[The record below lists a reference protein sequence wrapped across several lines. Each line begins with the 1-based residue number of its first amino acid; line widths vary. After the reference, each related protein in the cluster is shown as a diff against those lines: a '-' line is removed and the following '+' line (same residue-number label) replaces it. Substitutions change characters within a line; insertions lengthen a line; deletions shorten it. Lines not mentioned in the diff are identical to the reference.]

1 MIEPLFKNYLERT
14 EFSSYE
20 DFFQNYKLI
29 IPDHF
34 NFSFDIVDTYA
45 ELDPDRLAMIWCD
58 DNGHELRLTF
68 AELAKRVN
76 RCANFLRRIGV
87 QKGDRVILTLKSR
100 YEFWDCILA
109 LHKLGAVVIPAT
121 HMLRTEDIAYRIQA
135 AGIKVAICVDSDT
148 LQEDTEAANRECEN
162 VVQTLV
168 AVNSRRDGW
177 LTYDDE
183 VARESDTFIPPPRDQ
198 RPDNSDPMIIYF
210 TSGTSGYPKM
220 VQHNF
225 TYPLGHILTAVYWQ
239 NVQPGK
245 LHFTVADTGWG
256 KAVWGKLYGQ
266 WLGGCVVFVHD
277 QDRFSAGQL
286 MQKIHDY
293 RISTFCAP
301 PTVYRFLIKE
311 DLSKYDLSS
320 LQYCVTAGEP
330 LNAAVYNR
338 FLEQTGLKLRE
349 AFGQTETVCAIAT
362 WPWLEPKPGF
372 IGKPAPGYNFQ
383 LLSPEGEEVE
393 LGDEGELCINT
404 NIATP
409 SGFFGGYYQH
419 PEMTEKAF
427 SNGFFHTGDTAWK
440 NEDGYLKFVGR
451 ADDVIKS
458 SGYRIGPFEVES
470 VLMKHPAVLECAIT
484 GVPDPTRGLAVK
496 ATIVLVKG
504 QQPSE
509 QLVHDI
515 QQFVKENTAPYKY
528 PRVIEFVDALPKTI
542 SGKIQRTEIRRRDME
557 KYSQDV

>member
-1 MIEPLFKNYLERT
+1 MIEPLYKKYLERS
-14 EFSSYE
+14 EFTSYE
-20 DFFQNYKLI
+20 DFVQNYKLHV
-29 IPDHF
+29 PEHF
-34 NFSFDIVDTYA
+34 NFSFDVVDEYA
-45 ELDPDRLAMIWCD
+45 KQDPDRPAMLWCD
-58 DNGHELRLTF
+58 DNGHEIWFTF

-76 RCANFLRRIGV
+76 RTANFFRRIGV
-87 QKGDRVILTLKSR
+87 GKGDRVILTLKSR

-121 HMLRTEDIAYRIQA
+121 HMLKTEDIVYRIKA
-135 AGIKVAICVDSDT
+135 AGIKVAVCTVSDN
-148 LQEDTEAANRECEN
+148 LQEDTEIAQKETGDILK
-162 VVQTLV
+162 TLV
-168 AVNSRRDGW
+168 AVHSSRPGW
-177 LTYDDE
+177 LTYDEE
-183 VARESDTFIPPPRDQ
+183 VAKESDEFEAPPMEE
-198 RPDNSDPMIIYF
+198 RPLSTDPMIIYF

-225 TYPLGHILTAVYWQ
+225 SYPLGHILTAVYWQ

-277 QDRFSAGQL
+277 QDRFNASEL
-286 MQKIHDY
+286 MRKIQKYGIA
-293 RISTFCAP
+293 TFCAP

-320 LQYCVTAGEP
+320 LKYCVTAGEP
-330 LNAAVYNR
+330 LNSAVFNR

-349 AFGQTETVCAIAT
+349 AFGQTETVCSIAT
-362 WPWLEPKPGF
+362 WPWIEPKPGF
-372 IGKPAPGYNFQ
+372 IGKPSPGYNFE
-383 LLSPEGEEVE
+383 LKDPDMHDVE

-404 NIATP
+404 NICTP
-409 SGFFGGYYQH
+409 SGFFGGYFQH
-419 PEMTEKAF
+419 PEMTEKVF
-427 SNGFFHTGDTAWK
+427 SNGYFHTGDTAWK
-440 NEDGYLKFVGR
+440 NEDGYFKYVGR

-484 GVPDPTRGLAVK
+484 GVPDATRGLAVK
-496 ATIVLVKG
+496 ATIVLTKG
-504 QQPSE
+504 YSPSPE
-509 QLVHDI
+509 LVTNI
-515 QQFVKENTAPYKY
+515 QKFVKSNTAPYKY
-528 PRVIEFVDALPKTI
+528 PRVIEFVDSLPKTI

-557 KYSQDV
+557 KYGER